1 MDDVMV
7 ERVRRFN
14 RAVAQRVGALD
25 DRFLA
30 RDRPMAEARLLWE
43 IGREGCEGRWLRW
56 GGGRR
61 GGAVR
66 SLRARLGLDSGHASR
81 LLRSLERD
89 GLIRVAPSSEDGRVR
104 RAELTAAGVAGRE
117 QLDRRSD
124 DLAKSFL
131 TPLSPGQRDRLV
143 AAMGDVE
150 RLLTAALV
158 EMRPVHPTHP
168 DAQACFRRYFAE
180 LDRRSDLGFD
190 PAQGISAEPHELVPP
205 AGVLLVAYL
214 REEPVGCGAVKHHGA
229 APSEIKRMWV
239 AETARGLGL
248 GRRLLGELEAC
259 AARAG
264 APAARLETNRALT
277 EAISLYRSAGY
288 AEVAAFNDEPFAH
301 HWFEKPLR

>member
-30 RDRPMAEARLLWE
+30 RDRPMAEARVLWE
-43 IGREGCEGRWLRW
+43 IGREGRE
-56 GGGRR
+56 
-61 GGAVR
+61 VR
-66 SLRARLGLDSGHASR
+66 SLRSRLGLDSGHASR
-81 LLRSLERD
+81 LLRALERD
-89 GLIRVAPSSEDGRVR
+89 GLIRMVPSSADGRVR
-104 RAELTAAGVAGRE
+104 RAELTAAGVAERE
-117 QLDRRSD
+117 QLDRSSD

-158 EMRPVHPTHP
+158 EIRPVHPRHP

-180 LDRRSDLGFD
+180 LDRRSELGFD

-205 AGVLLVAYL
+205 AGALLVAYL
-214 REEPVGCGAVKHHGA
+214 REEPVGCGAVKHHDA

-264 APAARLETNRALT
+264 APAARLETNRVLT
-277 EAISLYRSAGY
+277 EGISLYRSAGY
-288 AEVAAFNDEPFAH
+288 AEVAAFNDEPFAD